1 MISKLNS
8 IEKSMSNV
16 IPTAHAKDFVD
27 SPAVLQLPVL
37 LLTLMGAMLTFFMV
51 DVGQVVADD
60 QLRLRDI
67 CRLKGQEENTLQGLG
82 LVVGLKGTGD
92 DKLKPTARALARMM
106 QLMGSNITTD
116 SQGFPKLDEIEKAGN
131 VALVFVTAVIPPAGA
146 QQGDTMNC
154 TISALS
160 AKSLDGGI
168 LMLTPLLGPRADR
181 PTVYALAQ
189 GPITIANPAT
199 PTNGTIHR
207 GCKMEATIRNEF
219 IENDKVTLILDSDV
233 SGFSTVQN
241 IEDEIN
247 TLNRNGLSGFSGNKA
262 DPSAKDSD
270 QLMIAQAIDPL
281 HIEVTIPRF
290 YRDTPVKFVSLLMDL
305 PLPYVQSKKRVVIN
319 EREGVVVIGEDV
331 LLSPVAI
338 THKNLA
344 IEARPGKGGFVA
356 FDTDNG
362 NQPRAKLKNLTDAL
376 NALEVPTNDVIAI
389 IKALKRQ
396 GVLYGELVV
405 Q

>member
-1 MISKLNS
+1 MKTSEFLQRS
-8 IEKSMSNV
+8 MPKSRA
-16 IPTAHAKDFVD
+16 IRRLAHLMLAL
-27 SPAVLQLPVL
+27 AL
-37 LLTLMGAMLTFFMV
+37 LGNLSAL
-51 DVGQVVADD
+51 ADD

-92 DKLKPTARALARMM
+92 EKLKPTARALARMM

-116 SQGFPKLDEIEKAGN
+116 AQGFPKLDEIEKAGN
-131 VALVFVTAVIPPAGA
+131 VALVFVTANVPMAGA
-146 QQGDTMNC
+146 QQGDTLDC
-154 TISALS
+154 TISAVG
-160 AKSLDGGI
+160 AKSLEGGI

-189 GPITIANPAT
+189 GPITLSNPAMQ
-199 PTNGTIHR
+199 TNGTVHK

-219 IENDKVTLILDSDV
+219 VDKDKITLILDSDV
-233 SGFSTVQN
+233 SSFSTVQN

-247 TLNRNGLSGFSGNKA
+247 TLNRNGLSGLSTSVA
-262 DPSAKDSD
+262 DPSARSTD
-270 QLMIAQAIDPL
+270 QMMIAQAIDSV
-281 HIEVTIPRF
+281 HVEVTIPKF
-290 YRDTPVKFVSLLMDL
+290 YRDTPVKFVSLIMDL
-305 PLPYVQSKKRVVIN
+305 PLPYVQNKKRVVIN

-338 THKNLA
+338 THKNLS
-344 IEARPGKGGFVA
+344 IEARPGVGGFVA
-356 FDTDNG
+356 VDTDNPG
-362 NQPRAKLKNLTDAL
+362 QPRAKLKNLTDAL
-376 NALEVPTNDVIAI
+376 NSLDVPTNDVISI